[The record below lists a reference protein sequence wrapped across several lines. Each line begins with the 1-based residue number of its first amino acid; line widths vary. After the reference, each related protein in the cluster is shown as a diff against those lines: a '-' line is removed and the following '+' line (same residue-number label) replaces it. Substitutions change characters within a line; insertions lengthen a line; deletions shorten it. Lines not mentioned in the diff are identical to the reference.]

1 MKEKQISVQS
11 QQKQLDRLL
20 ADRSIIET
28 RREKAAN
35 AYYKAEKQ
43 RTEMILHYE
52 RSQGERNMMIK
63 EESEWRA
70 GQREAIERM
79 TDTVRF
85 LSTTPVIEK
94 RFRGDSV
101 LDNQQEAN
109 MQIRELQAIQRKIMQ
124 SYMMKERLEARD
136 KVNTYANNINGGVD
150 DAAKNLTMITKDTA
164 DEVVELRYQLE
175 KAQDETVE
183 RERKLR
189 QQASKIKEL

>member
-1 MKEKQISVQS
+1 
-11 QQKQLDRLL
+11 
-20 ADRSIIET
+20 
-28 RREKAAN
+28 
-35 AYYKAEKQ
+35 
-43 RTEMILHYE
+43 
-52 RSQGERNMMIK
+52 
-63 EESEWRA
+63 
-70 GQREAIERM
+70 
-79 TDTVRF
+79 
-85 LSTTPVIEK
+85 
-94 RFRGDSV
+94 
-101 LDNQQEAN
+101 